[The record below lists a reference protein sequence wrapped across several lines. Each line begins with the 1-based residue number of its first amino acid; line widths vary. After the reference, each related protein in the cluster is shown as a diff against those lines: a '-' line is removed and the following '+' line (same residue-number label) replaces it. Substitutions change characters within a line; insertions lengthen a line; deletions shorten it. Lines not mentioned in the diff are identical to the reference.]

1 MVFIAV
7 PHRGSEMANSAIG
20 RIGASLV
27 ELPQSLVQRGEGVIG
42 NLMRHGWL
50 QPDNSKIQ
58 TGIDNLDPNNRT
70 LQLLETIPFRPGVP
84 YHSVIGNRKE
94 AGIPGGSDGIVPYSS
109 SHLDGAVSEL
119 VVKSDHSAQQ
129 NPLAIRE
136 IRRILLEHLRQY
148 PGHPGCHA
156 GTARRAR
163 GGSGGTCEL
172 NRFSSSSIAISCV
185 HSA

>member
-1 MVFIAV
+1 
-7 PHRGSEMANSAIG
+7 
-20 RIGASLV
+20 
-27 ELPQSLVQRGEGVIG
+27 
-42 NLMRHGWL
+42 MRHGWL
-50 QPDNSKIQ
+50 QPDNSKFQ

-94 AGIPGGSDGIVPYSS
+94 AGIPGGSDGIVPYAS

-148 PGHPGCHA
+148 PDIQVATPELPEELGEGAAEHA
-156 GTARRAR
+156 
-163 GGSGGTCEL
+163 
-172 NRFSSSSIAISCV
+172 N
-185 HSA
+185 